1 MEKRGY
7 SASFLKKVGEFGRSN
22 LPRLEPVSKL
32 NKINFRIEIIDNSE
46 NIYYQ
51 NLVSKSNE
59 HDNCLVFRVMD
70 DFSLNMNNDHFY
82 IIGATRPGLITP
94 KIFFCKL
101 TYITMLECDFESFLC
116 I

>member
-82 IIGATRPGLITP
+82 IIRATRPGLITP

-101 TYITMLECDFESFLC
+101 TYITLLKCDFEAFLC

>member
-32 NKINFRIEIIDNSE
+32 NKINFTIEIIDNFE
-46 NIYYQ
+46 NINYQ

-59 HDNCLVFRVMD
+59 HDNCLLFRVMD
-70 DFSLNMNNDHFY
+70 DFSLNMNHDHFY
-82 IIGATRPGLITP
+82 IIGAIRPGLIAP

-101 TYITMLECDFESFLC
+101 TYITMLECDFEAFLC

>member
-46 NIYYQ
+46 NINYQ

-70 DFSLNMNNDHFY
+70 DFSLNMNHDHFY
-82 IIGATRPGLITP
+82 IIGAIRPGLIAP
-94 KIFFCKL
+94 KIFFL
-101 TYITMLECDFESFLC
+101 QINLHHNVRT
-116 I
+116 

>member
-70 DFSLNMNNDHFY
+70 DFSLNMNHGQMRA
-82 IIGATRPGLITP
+82 IRPDRITP
-94 KIFFCKL
+94 KTFFFKI
-101 TYITMLECDFESFLC
+101 TYITMLECAFEALLC

>member
-46 NIYYQ
+46 DIYYQ
-51 NLVSKSNE
+51 NLISKSNN

-70 DFSLNMNNDHFY
+70 DFSLNMNHGQMGV
-82 IIGATRPGLITP
+82 IRPVRITP
-94 KIFFCKL
+94 KLFF
-101 TYITMLECDFESFLC
+101 LELLIIAKSKVAFEFFR
-116 I
+116 

>member
-32 NKINFRIEIIDNSE
+32 NKINFRTEIIDNSE

-70 DFSLNMNNDHFY
+70 DFSLNMNHDHFY
-82 IIGATRPGLITP
+82 IIGAIRPGLTTLN
-94 KIFFCKL
+94 FFL
-101 TYITMLECDFESFLC
+101 L
-116 I
+116 

>member
-46 NIYYQ
+46 NINYQ
-51 NLVSKSNE
+51 NLVSKSNG

-70 DFSLNMNNDHFY
+70 DFSLNMNHDHFY
-82 IIGATRPGLITP
+82 IIGAIRPGLITP

-101 TYITMLECDFESFLC
+101 TYITMLECDFEAFLC